1 MTGAVPPAR
10 FARLLACGLALALSQ
25 TVSFAQEAA
34 NTEPAVAPAAVVVAG
49 PLTLQQ
55 CIDFGMTHQPALD
68 AARASLAAA
77 HSGYRGLNN
86 IGVVGRIVAKDLP
99 IRQQQACIGISIAE
113 AALVQAE
120 WETRYAVRR
129 TFYAIQ
135 YARHQKSVLE
145 SALTKLKSAT
155 DKAVL
160 LEKAGDPEFKVTK
173 IDIDV
178 LNLNGMLLKAK
189 LAEADVGIQKAVA
202 ALREAMGVGPDY
214 PLEVAV
220 QPLPAIVESLDKE
233 SLIASA
239 IANRAELM
247 QANSAQRLTELEIAA
262 QAKIR
267 SSTARTFAAGSDIHA
282 KPVPQGIANGEY
294 RPGAIGLEMPTTL
307 AGPKADRIARASDLS
322 VRAAAVSE
330 KAHNLVSLE
339 TEAAYLKWLEASTKV
354 KSLKDAVATAARISE
369 SVSSRFETGRVSGEE
384 LLRSRTLE
392 EQTRALYNEAFF
404 QHALALA
411 GLERVTAGAFRVPD

>member
-1 MTGAVPPAR
+1 MTGIAPFGP
-10 FARLLACGLALALSQ
+10 FAPLAACCLALALSPALAH
-25 TVSFAQEAA
+25 AQDAA
-34 NTEPAVAPAAVVVAG
+34 APDAASPAIIAVT
-49 PLTLQQ
+49 PLSLSQ
-55 CIDFGMTHQPALD
+55 CIDLGMANQPALD

-99 IRQQQACIGISIAE
+99 IRQQQACIGIGIAE
-113 AALVQAE
+113 ASLIQAE

-129 TFYAIQ
+129 TFYSVQ
-135 YARHQKSVLE
+135 YARHQKTVLE

-178 LNLNGMLLKAK
+178 LNLNGMLLKSK
-189 LAEADVGIQKAVA
+189 LAEATVGIQKAVA

-220 QPLPAIVESLDKE
+220 EPLPAIVESLDKE
-233 SLIASA
+233 TLIASA
-239 IANRAELM
+239 IANRGELV

-262 QAKIR
+262 QSKIR
-267 SSTARTFAAGSDIHA
+267 SSAGRTFAAGSDIHA
-282 KPVPQGIANGEY
+282 KPIPQGVANGEY
-294 RPGAIGLEMPTTL
+294 RPGAIGIEMPTTL
-307 AGPKADRIARASDLS
+307 AGPKADRMARASDLS
-322 VRAAAVSE
+322 ARAAAVSE

-339 TEAAYLKWLEASTKV
+339 TEVAYLKWLEASTKV
-354 KSLKDAVATAARISE
+354 RNLKDAVATAARISE

-384 LLRSRTLE
+384 LLRARTLE
-392 EQTRALYNEAFF
+392 EQTKALYNEAFF

>member
-1 MTGAVPPAR
+1 MTGIAPYGP
-10 FARLLACGLALALSQ
+10 FACLAACCLALALSP
-25 TVSFAQEAA
+25 SL
-34 NTEPAVAPAAVVVAG
+34 APAQDAAAPDAASAVVVSAT
-49 PLTLQQ
+49 PLSLNQ
-55 CIDFGMTHQPALD
+55 CIELGMTHQPALD

-86 IGVVGRIVAKDLP
+86 IGVVGRIIAKDLP
-99 IRQQQACIGISIAE
+99 IRQQQACIGIGIAE
-113 AALVQAE
+113 ASLAQAE

-135 YARHQKSVLE
+135 YARHQKTVLE

-189 LAEADVGIQKAVA
+189 LAEATVGIQKAVA

-220 QPLPAIVESLDKE
+220 EPLPAIVESLDKE
-233 SLIASA
+233 TLIASA
-239 IANRAELM
+239 IANRGELV
-247 QANSAQRLTELEIAA
+247 QANSAQSLTELEIAA
-262 QAKIR
+262 QSKIR

-294 RPGAIGLEMPTTL
+294 RPGAIGIEMPTTL
-307 AGPKADRIARASDLS
+307 AGPKADRMARASDLS
-322 VRAAAVSE
+322 ARAAAVSE
-330 KAHNLVSLE
+330 KAQNLVSLE
-339 TEAAYLKWLEASTKV
+339 TEVAYLKWLEASTKV
-354 KSLKDAVATAARISE
+354 RNLKDAVATAARISE

-384 LLRSRTLE
+384 LLRARTLE
-392 EQTRALYNEAFF
+392 EQTRALYNEAFY

-411 GLERVTAGAFRVPD
+411 GLERVTAGAFRIPD